1 MNPSIESEET
11 ADSPDCM
18 LCRTRVDH
26 LLVNLTSSAPF
37 RIVDAAMKGPLF
49 LVSVAAL
56 GALGAAAIF
65 FSIDLPDNAS
75 ITTAFW
81 MSGFV
86 LLSLNVSY
94 FVVTLVVW
102 ALTNDTQLPE
112 AELTT
117 LPPTAIVYV
126 VRNEPAKV
134 VFGSL
139 AYSFENNLVDHLD
152 AWVLSNS
159 DLDEYFAAEK
169 SVIGKLRAQFGDRR
183 VGYFRAS
190 RNPLRRKHVC
200 VHEWLVEHPEYRYV
214 LICDADSK
222 LPSGSVWRLVAKAEH
237 PDNADVVLLQSHI
250 SVAEQ
255 PTPFVRILALSQD
268 ICQQLYASVHQ
279 RVFNRCVSYGSGH
292 LVRASQLARLE
303 VPDWVLSHDI
313 WDTVSLEEN
322 GGRVVFCGDVRT
334 LGSFPVNYIEYLGR
348 SRRWILG
355 TLESVRFCATRRI
368 SLGTRFMTLYPSYM
382 YLFQPLFALWI
393 AASVVCD
400 GPPWQPLLFAQK
412 YAVLGASAVDLE
424 MGSHLALTLAIAL
437 APRVLRRTSI
447 RSAARVFGDVVTS
460 VLLCLTSI
468 LFDSLAV
475 LEFLVGGKQG
485 REWVSMKK
493 GEPEQLRLRVV
504 AMKLWPAAAV
514 GVAGLVGGLLYAP
527 AWAVVAAPF
536 LCAFLLSIPLAYCTG
551 RANNSNTSGTRAV

>member
-1 MNPSIESEET
+1 M
-11 ADSPDCM
+11 
-18 LCRTRVDH
+18 
-26 LLVNLTSSAPF
+26 
-37 RIVDAAMKGPLF
+37 AA
-49 LVSVAAL
+49 
-56 GALGAAAIF
+56 
-65 FSIDLPDNAS
+65 
-75 ITTAFW
+75 AFW

-112 AELTT
+112 AALTT

-134 VFGSL
+134 VLGNL
-139 AYSFENNLVDHLD
+139 AYSLENNLVDHLD

-159 DLDEYFAAEK
+159 DLDEYLAAEER
-169 SVIGKLRAQFGDRR
+169 VIETLRAQFGGRR
-183 VGYFRAS
+183 VRYFRVS

-200 VHEWLVEHPEYRYV
+200 VHEWLVEHPEYQYV
-214 LICDADSK
+214 LICDADSQ

-237 PDNADVVLLQSHI
+237 PDNADVVLLQSQI

-255 PTPFVRILALSQD
+255 PTPFVRILALTQD

-292 LVRASQLARLE
+292 LVRASEFAKLQ

-313 WDTVSLEEN
+313 WDTVSLEEK

-334 LGSFPVNYIEYLGR
+334 LGSFPANYIEYLGR

-368 SLGTRFMTLYPSYM
+368 PLGTRFMTLYPTYM
-382 YLFQPLFALWI
+382 YLFQPLFTVWI
-393 AASVVCD
+393 AASVLCD
-400 GPPWQPLLFAQK
+400 EQPWRPLLFAQK

-437 APRVLRRTSI
+437 APRVLRCTTI
-447 RSAARVFGDVVTS
+447 GSAARVFGDVVTS
-460 VLLCLTSI
+460 ILLCLTSI

-475 LEFLVGGKQG
+475 LEFLVAGKKG

-493 GEPEQLRLRVV
+493 GEPEQLQLRVV
-504 AMKLWPAAAV
+504 VRKLWPAAAV
-514 GVAGLVGGLLYAP
+514 GVAGLAGGLLYAP
-527 AWAVVAAPF
+527 GWTAVAAPF
-536 LCAFLLSIPLAYCTG
+536 FCAFLLSIPLAYCTG
-551 RANNSNTSGTRAV
+551 RGNRNNTSGARAA